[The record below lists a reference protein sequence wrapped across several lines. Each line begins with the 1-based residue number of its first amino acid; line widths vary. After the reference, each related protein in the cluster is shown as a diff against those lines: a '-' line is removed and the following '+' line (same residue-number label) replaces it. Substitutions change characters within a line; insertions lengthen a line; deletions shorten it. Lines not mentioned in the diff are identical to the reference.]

1 MGDRLQGVERRGPLA
16 AELSRRDVF
25 ARAALLGAGGLIASA
40 LPVIERLLPSAAAA
54 PALPGQDALLQ
65 AFADTIIPGRPAT
78 RTDLG
83 DVIHP
88 GAIAGVDPEAGA
100 VEADALRVMSDPLLG
115 FPLLAPVFI
124 ADLLP
129 RTLAA
134 GGDFVSLS
142 YEARV
147 EVVTSG
153 MAFDNPLR
161 LVWEGAAGLPYLAF
175 CAGAAQR
182 NATSKTLS
190 GYRVMGY
197 PGAAKSGYRDFSYG
211 RALAKEKT
219 RKGFLP

>member
-1 MGDRLQGVERRGPLA
+1 MGDRVEGRGPLA

-40 LPVIERLLPSAAAA
+40 LPLVERLVPAAAAA

-65 AFADTIIPGRPAT
+65 AFADTIIPGRPAV

-88 GAIAGVDPEAGA
+88 GAIAGVDREPGA
-100 VEADALRVMSDPLLG
+100 VESDSLRVMNDPLLG

-129 RTLAA
+129 RALAA

-142 YEARV
+142 YPDRV
-147 EVVTSG
+147 AVVSSG
-153 MAFDNPLR
+153 MAFGNPLR

-182 NATSKTLS
+182 NATSRTLS

-197 PGAAKSGYRDFSYG
+197 PGAAKRGYRDFSYG
-211 RALAKEKT
+211 RPLARERT
-219 RKGFLP
+219 RRGYLP

>member
-1 MGDRLQGVERRGPLA
+1 M
-16 AELSRRDVF
+16 AEMSRRDLL
-25 ARAALLGAGGLIASA
+25 ARASLLGAGALVASA
-40 LPVIERLLPSAAAA
+40 MPVAERLVAVAEAA

-88 GAIAGVDPEAGA
+88 GAIAGVDREPGA

-115 FPLLAPVFI
+115 FPTLAPVFI

-129 RTLAA
+129 FALAA

-142 YEARV
+142 YEKRAA
-147 EVVTSG
+147 VVISG
-153 MAFDNPLR
+153 MDFGNPLR
-161 LVWEGAAGLPYLAF
+161 LVWEAAAGLPYLAF
-175 CAGAAQR
+175 CAGAAQV
-182 NATSKTLS
+182 NATSRTLS

-197 PGAAKSGYRDFSYG
+197 PGAAPRGYRDFSYG
-211 RALAKEKT
+211 RALARERT
-219 RKGFLP
+219 RKGYLP